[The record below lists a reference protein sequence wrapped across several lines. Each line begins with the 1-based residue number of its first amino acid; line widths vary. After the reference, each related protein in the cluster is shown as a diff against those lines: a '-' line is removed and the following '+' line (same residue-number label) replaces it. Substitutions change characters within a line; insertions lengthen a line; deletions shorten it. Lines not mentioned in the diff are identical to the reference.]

1 MPGDPD
7 ETILDPTGFE
17 AIFTDECW
25 TGHIVTGHPEMA
37 PFRQRIVETIANPD
51 AIYSGKR
58 DPRSRIYAKKYAETP
73 GVGRELTLLVYA
85 KVEARYVATAYFAAQ
100 AIRALGER
108 IWPST

>member
-37 PFRQRIVETIANPD
+37 PFRQR
-51 AIYSGKR
+51 SCR
-58 DPRSRIYAKKYAETP
+58 DDCKPRRD
-73 GVGRELTLLVYA
+73 LL
-85 KVEARYVATAYFAAQ
+85 
-100 AIRALGER
+100 G
-108 IWPST
+108 